1 MKEQMLTDNLLG
13 DNSLPIDNEEDD
25 MFKEDLGF
33 NDFDNFGSTTTPM
46 EKHGDLL
53 KDLTNFDPQIKDKVN
68 GWLGRVWNEEHG
80 KYLRDPRTEPI
91 MNEKCALWC
100 IGFLKTYERKTNLIT
115 NIDEDEMKYFKFDI
129 IKVVWGNFCTRDDF
143 GITSESDRDRIA
155 NELEHSAFLV
165 LAGAGNG
172 KYTKFFSES
181 VTRNE
186 NVNLGENNNQKI
198 QSNRGGLLNTI
209 KNRIFPR

>member
-1 MKEQMLTDNLLG
+1 MIKEIQTENQQG
-13 DNSLPIDNEEDD
+13 DNFLPMDNEVD

-33 NDFDNFGSTTTPM
+33 NDNFDNFGAMSTPM
-46 EKHGDLL
+46 EKYGDLL
-53 KDLTNFDPQIKDKVN
+53 KDLTNFDPQIKDRIN
-68 GWLGRVWNEEHG
+68 GWLGRVWNEESG
-80 KYLRDPRTEPI
+80 KYLADPRTEPI

-100 IGFLKTYERKTNLIT
+100 IGFLKTYERKTNFIT
-115 NIDEDEMKYFKFDI
+115 NIDQDEMKYFKHDI
-129 IKVVWGNFCTRDDF
+129 IRVVWGNFCTRDDF

-186 NVNLGENNNQKI
+186 NVTLGNNNQNI
-198 QSNRGGLLNTI
+198 QTRRGGLLNTI
-209 KNRIFPR
+209 KNRIFTR